1 MFIGCDHKTK
11 AWDTMDKAEVLMD
24 SMPDSALTVL
34 SSIDK
39 NALGDDE
46 EKARY
51 ALLMSMALDKN
62 YIDTTSFDVLQPA
75 IDYYLEKGTP
85 DERLRTLSSKTYLA
99 SFRQNRLKRE
109 HNGHVSEHIGVIMHP
124 MSVLPRV

>member
-1 MFIGCDHKTK
+1 MRKLILFIFLILALPFSVMFIGCDHKTK

-46 EKARY
+46 EK
-51 ALLMSMALDKN
+51 S
-62 YIDTTSFDVLQPA
+62 
-75 IDYYLEKGTP
+75 G
-85 DERLRTLSSKTYLA
+85 
-99 SFRQNRLKRE
+99 
-109 HNGHVSEHIGVIMHP
+109 MHC
-124 MSVLPRV
+124 